1 MDMNTPEIKGNWEE
15 QKEKL
20 KQKFAALTDGDFLF
34 AKGKKEEIIAT
45 LQLKLGKTRE
55 ELNKIIGA
63 L

>member
-1 MDMNTPEIKGNWEE
+1 MNMNTPEIKGNWEE
-15 QKEKL
+15 HKGKL
-20 KQKFAALTDGDFLF
+20 KQKFAVLTEGDFLF
-34 AKGKKEEIIAT
+34 ANGRKEEIIAA

>member
-1 MDMNTPEIKGNWEE
+1 MNTSEIKGNWEE

-34 AKGKKEEIIAT
+34 AKGKKEEMIVK